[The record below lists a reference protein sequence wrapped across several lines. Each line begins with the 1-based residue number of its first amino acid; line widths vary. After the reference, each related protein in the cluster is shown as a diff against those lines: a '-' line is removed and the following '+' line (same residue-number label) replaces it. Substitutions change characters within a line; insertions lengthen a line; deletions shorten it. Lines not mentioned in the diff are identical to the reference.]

1 MRILVTGVV
10 LLLYSVNVFAQALYR
25 SYPSDVLGEERNIKI
40 LKPRNY
46 AENPEKTYPL
56 IIVLDG
62 DFLFEP
68 VAGNVDYLSYWDQ
81 MPESFVVGINQSKS
95 RYDDCAINRETGFPE
110 KQSLA
115 FMDFVMEVRQTM
127 LDEYR
132 VVPFT
137 VLIGKDITAN
147 LSSFYL
153 MRNQVPI
160 QAMIHIEPQYSD
172 IISNNLT
179 SKINSLKE
187 HNYLYVASSS
197 KEQDLDDMYAS
208 NADSLL
214 TPQSSKHL
222 SYEFI
227 EGTNKYD
234 VAAQAIPRGLQF
246 IFKEYSLINPDS
258 FLKETLATTDGTPAK
273 GKDAVTAL
281 SKLKEKYAFIKQ
293 VYGVDMKVRLVDLV
307 SISEYLIKNK
317 QWEPL
322 LDMSEFTYKTYPD
335 ILYGRFLEGMAYEG
349 LDRPD
354 RALKSYNAAYVL
366 SPAVG
371 INKDNVLDKIEYLQN
386 KQ

>member
-1 MRILVTGVV
+1 MRLFLTSII
-10 LLLYSVNVFAQALYR
+10 LLLSSISLCAQALYR

-62 DFLFEP
+62 DYLFEP

-115 FMDFVMEVRQTM
+115 FMDFVIEVRQTM

-132 VVPFT
+132 VAPFT

-147 LSSFYL
+147 LGSFYL
-153 MRNQVPI
+153 MRKQVPM
-160 QAMIHIEPQYSD
+160 QAMVHIEPRYSEV
-172 IISNNLT
+172 ISTNLNA
-179 SKINSLKE
+179 KLNSLSG

-197 KEQDLDDMYAS
+197 KEQNLNDMYPT

-214 TPQSSKHL
+214 TTNSSKHVT
-222 SYEFI
+222 YESI
-227 EGTNKYD
+227 EGTNNYD
-234 VAAQAIPRGLQF
+234 IAAQAIPRGLQF
-246 IFKEYSLINPDS
+246 IFKEYGLINPDL
-258 FLKETLATTDGTPAK
+258 FLKETLATTKATPAK

-293 VYGVDMKVRLVDLV
+293 VYGVDMTVRLVDLV
-307 SISEYLIKNK
+307 AISEYLIKNK
-317 QWEPL
+317 QWESL
-322 LDMSEFTYKTYPD
+322 LDISEFTYKTYPD

-354 RALKSYNAAYVL
+354 RALKSYNTAYVL

-386 KQ
+386 KK

>member
-1 MRILVTGVV
+1 MRLLFTSII
-10 LLLYSVNVFAQALYR
+10 LLLSSISALSQALYR

-40 LKPRNY
+40 LKPRSY
-46 AENPEKTYPL
+46 AESPEKTYPL

-81 MPESFVVGINQSKS
+81 MPESFVVGINQRKS
-95 RYDDCAINRETGFPE
+95 RFDDCAIDRNTGFPE

-132 VVPFT
+132 VAPFT

-147 LSSFYL
+147 LGSFYL
-153 MRNQVPI
+153 MRKQVPM
-160 QAMIHIEPQYSD
+160 QAMIHIEPRYSEV
-172 IISNNLT
+172 ISTNLNA
-179 SKINSLKE
+179 KLNSLSG

-197 KEQDLDDMYAS
+197 KEQSLDDMYPT

-214 TPQSSKHL
+214 TTKSSKHIT
-222 SYEFI
+222 YESI
-227 EGTNKYD
+227 EGTNNYD
-234 VAAQAIPRGLQF
+234 IAAQAIPRGLQF
-246 IFKEYSLINPDS
+246 IFKEYRLINPDL
-258 FLKETLATTDGTPAK
+258 FLKETLATTATTPAK

-293 VYGVDMKVRLVDLV
+293 VYGVDMTVRLVDLV
-307 SISEYLIKNK
+307 AISEYLIKNK

-366 SPAVG
+366 TPAVG

-386 KQ
+386 KK